1 MISSDP
7 GAKIIA
13 DASRIA
19 QLRDRYLAAQLAG
32 DRHEALRLVLDEG
45 LGKGIPVGDLQS
57 GVVQAAQLELG
68 QLWQDNR
75 ISIADEHMATA
86 ISHVV
91 LSRLFEK
98 AALGERF
105 GHRVVVACVQG
116 EMHDF
121 PARLVADFLDI
132 AGFHVRYLGANVPLD
147 DLVVMLCNVRPDL
160 LALSVTMTFNMAAFG
175 NTVRRVRAEMPGLP
189 IMAGG
194 NAIQWEPE
202 VARAFRVT
210 TCNPDSC
217 SLVETAHRIIRES
230 RR

>member
-1 MISSDP
+1 MISSRP
-7 GAKIIA
+7 AAAVGA
-13 DASRIA
+13 DASPIA
-19 QLRDRYLAAQLAG
+19 QLRGRYLAAQLAG
-32 DRHEALRLVLDEG
+32 DRHEALRLVLEDG
-45 LGKGIPVGDLQS
+45 LGRGMSVEDLQA

-98 AALGERF
+98 APLAGRY

-121 PARLVADFLDI
+121 PARLVADYLDI

-147 DLVVMLCNVRPDL
+147 DLAAMLCDVRPDL
-160 LALSVTMTFNMAAFG
+160 LALSVTMTFNMASFA

-202 VARAFRVT
+202 VVKAFRVE
-210 TCNPDSC
+210 TCDPDSR
-217 SLVETAHRIIRES
+217 SLVAAARRIIAES

>member
-1 MISSDP
+1 MKPPVSAAS
-7 GAKIIA
+7 AVA

-19 QLRDRYLAAQLAG
+19 RLRDRYLAAQLAG
-32 DRHEALRLVLDEG
+32 DRKEALRLVVEEG
-45 LGKGIPVGDLQS
+45 VGAGIPVADLQA
-57 GVVQAAQLELG
+57 GVVQEAQLAIG

-91 LSRLFEK
+91 LSRLFES
-98 AALGERF
+98 APLGKRSGE
-105 GHRVVVACVQG
+105 RVVVACVQG

-121 PARLVADFLDI
+121 PARLVADYLDI

-147 DLVVMLCNVRPDL
+147 DLALMLWDVKPDL
-160 LALSVTMTFNMAAFG
+160 VALSVTMTFNMGYFA
-175 NTVRRVRAEMPGLP
+175 NTVRRVRAELPGLP

-194 NAIQWEPE
+194 NAIHWEPGI
-202 VARAFRVT
+202 AKAFGT
-210 TCNPDSC
+210 ITCSPDAT
-217 SLVETAHRIIRES
+217 SLVETARRVIRET